1 MKKKNL
7 VTVWLSVALSLGL
20 FAIAGLIFMP
30 VALNNELYSADN
42 EQSGIPYPSDL
53 QSSGILYVS
62 EDGAGALIYLNFEQ
76 KTTTVN
82 IFLDGARE
90 KALLVGYEINYTLVG
105 NDTFLCELCDRLGG
119 IELYENGVKYRFTGA
134 GLAKELENIDSV
146 SQMAEISEGFFKKIS
161 KIGLSDDDFK
171 FIIENTRTDLNF
183 PACYSWREVIS
194 DTVSC
199 YIFENAF

>member
-7 VTVWLSVALSLGL
+7 VAVWLSIALSLGV

-30 VALNNELYSADN
+30 IAFNNEISPADN
-42 EQSGIPYPSDL
+42 EQSGVPYPSDP

-62 EDGAGALIYLNFEQ
+62 EDGSGALIYLNFEQ

-82 IFLDGARE
+82 IFLEEARE

-119 IELYENGVKYRFTGA
+119 IELDENGVKYRFTGA
-134 GLAKELENIDSV
+134 GLAKKLEKTHSV
-146 SQMAEISEGFFKKIS
+146 SQMAEISEGFFKKFS

-183 PACYSWREVIS
+183 PVCYSWREVIS

-199 YIFENAF
+199 YIFENVF

>member
-1 MKKKNL
+1 MKTKKL
-7 VTVWLSVALSLGL
+7 VAVWLSVALSLGV

-30 VALNNELYSADN
+30 VALNNELSPADN
-42 EQSGIPYPSDL
+42 EQSGIPYPSDI

-62 EDGAGALIYLNFEQ
+62 EDGSGALIYLNFEQ
-76 KTTTVN
+76 QTATVN
-82 IFLDGARE
+82 LFLDNARE
-90 KALLVGYEINYTLVG
+90 RALIIGYDINYTIEG
-105 NDTFLCELCDRLGG
+105 NNSFLCELCDRLGG
-119 IELYENGVKYRFTGA
+119 IELYENGVNYRFTGA
-134 GLAKELENIDSV
+134 GLANKLENTHSL

-171 FIIENTRTDLNF
+171 FIIENTRTDLNY